1 MNYRNLT
8 YNKNITSWVYDI
20 CINCKN
26 SKPVSDIITVSFPDN
41 KKIIGP
47 ICTDCHPK
55 K

>member
-1 MNYRNLT
+1 MNYRISK
-8 YNKNITSWVYDI
+8 YYKNFSSWIYDI

-26 SKPVSDIITVSFPDN
+26 SKPVSDIITVSYPDN